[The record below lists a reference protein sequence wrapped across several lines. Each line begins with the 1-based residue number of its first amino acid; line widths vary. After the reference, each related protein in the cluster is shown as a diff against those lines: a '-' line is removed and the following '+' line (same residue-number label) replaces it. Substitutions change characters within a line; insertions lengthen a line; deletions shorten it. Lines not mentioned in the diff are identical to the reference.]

1 MKKLSDQ
8 FNLRKLL
15 QSFLQEDI
23 GIEDI
28 TSNNLNSFNK
38 LVNADIIYKSN
49 FIGILCGID
58 EIELLFDICNCNY
71 TYSKSDGMS
80 ISPKEKI
87 VEINGKAKDVLK
99 AERIALNLL
108 MRMSG
113 IATLTRKFVDIVKQI
128 DQSISIASTRKTV
141 PGLRLLDK
149 KAVVVGGGI
158 SHRLRLDDMV
168 LIKDNHIVVDK
179 SISKIISSI
188 RERIGSSK
196 KIECEVK
203 NEFEAIE
210 AIQSGANIIMLDN
223 FSILDAQKTILKI
236 KELGLREQVKI
247 EISGG
252 INLENVIDYAKLK
265 PDIISIG
272 YLTHS
277 APSLDFSL
285 KIRND
290 TQI

>member
-1 MKKLSDQ
+1 MRKLSDEL
-8 FNLRKLL
+8 NLRKLL
-15 QSFLQEDI
+15 LSFLQEDI

-28 TSNNLNSFNK
+28 TSNNLNNSNK

-49 FIGILCGID
+49 FKGILCGID
-58 EIELLFDICNCNY
+58 EIESLFDICNCNLKY
-71 TYSKSDGMS
+71 IKSDGMS
-80 ISPKEKI
+80 ILSKEKI
-87 VEINGKAKDVLK
+87 MEINGKAKDILK
-99 AERIALNLL
+99 AERVALNLL

-113 IATLTRKFVDIVKQI
+113 IATLTRKFVDKVKEI

-149 KAVVVGGGI
+149 KAVVIGGGI
-158 SHRLRLDDMV
+158 SHRIRLDDMV
-168 LIKDNHIVVDK
+168 LIKDNHIVVDN
-179 SISKIISSI
+179 SI
-188 RERIGSSK
+188 REIIFSIRENIGTAK

-203 NEFEAIE
+203 NKFEAIE
-210 AIQSGANIIMLDN
+210 AIQSGADIIMLDN
-223 FSILDAQKTILKI
+223 FSVLDAKKTILKI
-236 KELGLREQVKI
+236 TELGLRDQVNI

-285 KIRND
+285 KIRD
-290 TQI
+290 ES

>member
-8 FNLRKLL
+8 LHLRNSLL
-15 QSFLQEDI
+15 YFLQEDV

-28 TSNNLNSFNK
+28 TSNNLVNFNK
-38 LVNADIIYKSN
+38 PVKADIIYKSD
-49 FIGILCGID
+49 FMGILCGTE
-58 EIELLFDICNCNY
+58 EIEMLFDICNCN
-71 TYSKSDGMS
+71 SKFIKSDGMC
-80 ISPKEKI
+80 ISSKEKI
-87 VEINGKAKDVLK
+87 MEINGKAKDILK

-113 IATLTRKFVDIVKQI
+113 IATLTRKFVDIVNQI
-128 DQSISIASTRKTV
+128 DHSISIASTRKTV

-149 KAVVVGGGI
+149 KAVVIGGGV
-158 SHRLRLDDMV
+158 SHRIRLDDMV
-168 LIKDNHIVVDK
+168 MIKDNHIVVDK
-179 SISKIISSI
+179 SIRKIISSI

-196 KIECEVK
+196 NIECEVK
-203 NEFEAIE
+203 NEHEALEAIE
-210 AIQSGANIIMLDN
+210 SGANIIMLDN
-223 FSILDAQKTILKI
+223 FSILDAKKTILKI
-236 KELGLREQVKI
+236 SKLGLRDRIKI

-252 INLENVIDYAKLK
+252 INLQNVIDYAKLK

-285 KIRND
+285 KIRKD
-290 TQI
+290 

>member
-8 FNLRKLL
+8 FILRNSLL
-15 QSFLQEDI
+15 NFLQEDV

-28 TSNNLNSFNK
+28 TSNNLDNLNK
-38 LVNADIIYKSN
+38 QVKADIIYKSE
-49 FIGILCGID
+49 FIGILCGIE
-58 EIELLFDICNCNY
+58 EIEMLFDICNCNSKY
-71 TYSKSDGMS
+71 TKTDGMN
-80 ISPKEKI
+80 ISSKEKI
-87 VEINGKAKDVLK
+87 MEINGQAKDILK

-113 IATLTRKFVDIVKQI
+113 IATLTKKFVDIVNQI

-149 KAVVVGGGI
+149 KAVVIGGGI
-158 SHRLRLDDMV
+158 SHRIRLDDMIM
-168 LIKDNHIVVDK
+168 IKDNHIVVDK
-179 SISKIISSI
+179 SIRKIISSL
-188 RERIGSSK
+188 RERIGPSK
-196 KIECEVK
+196 NIECEVK
-203 NEFEAIE
+203 NDYEAIE
-210 AIQSGANIIMLDN
+210 AIESGANIIMLDN
-223 FSILDAQKTILKI
+223 FSVLDAKKTILKI
-236 KELGLREQVKI
+236 IDLGFRDQVKI

-252 INLENVIDYAKLK
+252 INLQNVIDYAKLK

-285 KIRND
+285 KIRNE
-290 TQI
+290 

>member
-8 FNLRKLL
+8 FILRNSLL
-15 QSFLQEDI
+15 NFLQEDV

-28 TSNNLNSFNK
+28 TSNNLDNLNK
-38 LVNADIIYKSN
+38 QVKADIIYKSE
-49 FIGILCGID
+49 FIGILCGME
-58 EIELLFDICNCNY
+58 EIEMLFDICNCNSKY
-71 TYSKSDGMS
+71 TKTDGMS
-80 ISPKEKI
+80 ISSKEKI
-87 VEINGKAKDVLK
+87 MEINGKAKDILK

-113 IATLTRKFVDIVKQI
+113 IATLTKKFVDIVNQI

-149 KAVVVGGGI
+149 KAVVIGGGI
-158 SHRLRLDDMV
+158 SHRIRLDDMIM
-168 LIKDNHIVVDK
+168 IKDNHIVVDK
-179 SISKIISSI
+179 SIRKIISSL
-188 RERIGSSK
+188 RERIGPSK
-196 KIECEVK
+196 NIECEVK
-203 NEFEAIE
+203 NDYEAIE
-210 AIQSGANIIMLDN
+210 AIESGANIIMLDN
-223 FSILDAQKTILKI
+223 FSVLDAKKTILKI
-236 KELGLREQVKI
+236 IDLGFRDQVKI

-252 INLENVIDYAKLK
+252 INLQNVIDYAKLK

-285 KIRND
+285 KIRNE
-290 TQI
+290 